1 MGTTPTGDEESRNSM
16 KMVNIEEELEQI
28 QLLPTFNKISICQ
41 ALLKELISKKE
52 RFEENKNKMIEKIRS
67 YTYLY
72 YRNIIYSKEI
82 NDNCKLQKDISGRYT
97 HIINKDTSS
106 IEKDY
111 YIPIYNFLF
120 FLRNNNK
127 YMLKVLNR
135 CNTSYYQKLSYFI
148 AHLCYENTISNN
160 NTFVQDELQLI
171 IYFLIERIIFRNP
184 DEILTYNNEYFL
196 YKLLEHLIMKV
207 DLNIFLNSLLN
218 DLILDIEKG
227 KNSFILELVKKDD
240 KLKPKTTLT
249 LKGKMQTDIR
259 LQSSYKKERMSLD
272 QQQKLLDRMNKKDEN
287 AKKENKKEVKKEIDV
302 SKVDDFFVKNDTTF
316 ELISQKLTYYE
327 NLKEKDQ
334 ISLGMIY
341 FLENHFKVLTSE
353 HAKEEEDDNTIYR
366 NNYFF
371 GLFNSDKI
379 ENKEEKQYIENIKKL
394 YILVINFICSLIIK
408 IEESLSTIP
417 RAIKNILNII
427 SHLIEKKM
435 ANNEKTEKI
444 IYYLFMSKLKIFIGN
459 LILPT
464 IKNFYT
470 NGIIGENI
478 LSRSTTEF
486 LKIIEM
492 IINAILSGKLF
503 QSKKD
508 QEYTIYNKFIIEK
521 LPKFLNLSLNL
532 GLKDNS
538 SQNKKDTFSLIS
550 SKLLNSFEQVKDD
563 NRVINYNDLKDNK
576 YNKNLE
582 NIQYQSICFNWEIL
596 FMLVSTIEKEK
607 EYFINKENVKGEN
620 QIFEE
625 FLKINKK
632 ITEFFKD
639 NQLIKQHEYFFID
652 KIIYKKEFEEKINY
666 IVQDIFDVPM
676 RTDNPDGEIIRF
688 KKSLSV
694 ILGYVGELHKEN
706 FLPYI
711 VEKENIKIYSN
722 FKSKLF
728 LDYKRN
734 NKYNKTEFE
743 MSAKDKGI
751 VNKQKIKEN
760 YNKDKRKL
768 NFQDSDSFYKRRKSV
783 VCRWLEPEQVDDKKD
798 ETDFKSV
805 FFPEIMTLV
814 RTEIGNSFESEIFQ
828 KIIFCI
834 SYIQTHFDNLPN
846 EYKKDNYSQIFSEI
860 ITETK
865 ILILEL
871 QNNILNEFVKK
882 IRHIERINEIINKYY
897 LQNKIT
903 EKFFYIKYLY
913 KKAKVYGKLTIKKNK
928 NNEITNIKY
937 VPSSA
942 NESKLDT
949 IKTFVRE
956 LPNIT
961 EFEKKLKDKED
972 LLKYQQ
978 NIGLVDTVTDY
989 FKELRNSVK
998 KVSILSKL
1006 PADEYFQVLYT
1017 LENHILKK
1025 LYNKFFPI
1033 KYSKEDNFL
1042 YKKCAR
1048 LSFIKPGHIVK
1059 DEKFKKISEKLLKI
1073 SIDNVKEMN
1082 NKKTPM
1088 EKINSFGRALT
1099 FLQNS
1104 MEFNSGKEG
1113 FGVDDQLPILIYIVI
1128 KAKIENLCSNYNYC
1142 LMYLNNDLQKRQYG
1156 SLLTQI
1162 GVIIDIIKNM
1172 KYTDLS
1178 GVTKEQ
1184 FGVDEKE

>member
-28 QLLPTFNKISICQ
+28 QLLPIFNKISICQ

-52 RFEENKNKMIEKIRS
+52 RFDENKNKMIEKIKS

-82 NDNCKLQKDISGRYT
+82 YDNCKLQKDNSGRYT
-97 HIINKDTSS
+97 CIINKDTSS

-111 YIPIYNFLF
+111 YLPIYNFLF

-127 YMLKVLNR
+127 YMLKILNR
-135 CNTSYYQKLSYFI
+135 CNTNYYQKLSYFI

-160 NTFVQDELQLI
+160 NIFIQDELQLI

-207 DLNIFLNSLLN
+207 DLNNFLNSLLT
-218 DLILDIEKG
+218 DLILDVEKG

-240 KLKPKTTLT
+240 RPKKQKTMLMQ
-249 LKGKMQTDIR
+249 KGKMQTDIR
-259 LQSSYKKERMSLD
+259 LQSSYKEERMSYD
-272 QQQKLLDRMNKKDEN
+272 QQQKLLDRMKKKDEN
-287 AKKENKKEVKKEIDV
+287 VKKEIKKEVKKEIGV
-302 SKVDDFFVKNDTTF
+302 GKVDDFFIKNDTTF
-316 ELISQKLTYYE
+316 EFISQKLTYYE

-341 FLENHFKVLTSE
+341 FLENHFKNLTSE
-353 HAKEEEDDNTIYR
+353 NEKEDDNTLYR

-371 GLFNSDKI
+371 ALFDGDKI

-394 YILVINFICSLIIK
+394 YILVINFISSLIIK
-408 IEESLSTIP
+408 IQESLSNIP
-417 RAIKNILNII
+417 KAIKNILNIL

-435 ANNEKTEKI
+435 ANNEKKEKI

-459 LILPT
+459 LILPA
-464 IKNFYT
+464 IKNFYNT
-470 NGIIGENI
+470 GIIGENI

-486 LKIIEM
+486 LKTIEM
-492 IINAILSGKLF
+492 IINAISSGKLF
-503 QSKKD
+503 HNKKD
-508 QEYTIYNKFIIEK
+508 REYTIYNKFIIEIF
-521 LPKFLNLSLNL
+521 PKFLNLSLNL
-532 GLKDNS
+532 GLNDNN

-550 SKLLNSFEQVKDD
+550 TKLLNSFEQVKDN
-563 NRVINYNDLKDNK
+563 NRIINYNELKDNK

-596 FMLVSTIEKEK
+596 YMLAKTIEKEK
-607 EYFINKENVKGEN
+607 EYFINKENVTGEN
-620 QIFEE
+620 QIFED
-625 FLKINKK
+625 FLKIFGK
-632 ITEFFKD
+632 ITEFWKD
-639 NQLIKQHEYFFID
+639 NQLIKEYEYFFID

-676 RTDNPDGEIIRF
+676 KTDNLDGEIIRF

-706 FLPYI
+706 FLPFI
-711 VEKENIKIYSN
+711 VEKENIKICSN
-722 FKSKLF
+722 IKSKLF

-743 MSAKDKGI
+743 MGTKDKNNT
-751 VNKQKIKEN
+751 NKQKIKEN
-760 YNKDKRKL
+760 YNKDKKKIYI
-768 NFQDSDSFYKRRKSV
+768 QDSDSFFKRRKSV
-783 VCRWLEPEQVDDKKD
+783 VCRWLEPEPEDDKKD

-805 FFPEIMTLV
+805 FFPEIMSLV
-814 RTEIGNSFESEIFQ
+814 RTEIGNSFESEKFQ

-846 EYKKDNYSQIFSEI
+846 EYKKNNYSQIFSEI

-871 QNNILNEFVKK
+871 QNNVLNEFVKK

-937 VPSSA
+937 VSSPA

-956 LPNIT
+956 LPNFT
-961 EFEKKLKDKED
+961 EYENKLKDKDD

-978 NIGLVDTVTDY
+978 NIGLVNTVTDY
-989 FKELRNSVK
+989 FKELRNFVN

-1006 PADEYFQVLYT
+1006 PTDEYLQVLYT

-1025 LYNKFFPI
+1025 LYSKFFPI

-1048 LSFIKPGHIVK
+1048 LSFIKPGHIIK
-1059 DEKFKKISEKLLKI
+1059 DQKFKKISEKLLKI

-1088 EKINSFGRALT
+1088 EKINTFGRALN
-1099 FLQNS
+1099 FLKNS

-1113 FGVDDQLPILIYIVI
+1113 FGIDDLLPILIYIVI

-1142 LMYLNNDLQKRQYG
+1142 LMYLNSDLQKRQYG
-1156 SLLTQI
+1156 SMLTQI